1 MGIVS
6 NCLGLAAPAIGQ
18 VVMMQYDPAELARA
32 LFEESGD
39 ALFLLHPDTGQILDV
54 NPVALQLSEY
64 SREQLLAMQ
73 VTYLFRSEGQGGLN
87 QLKQA
92 TRKSGIFHSQEGYLL
107 RTQRDGHW
115 IPVNLTIAR
124 LHIKPTPLG
133 LITARDLREQRQAH
147 DHLKVLEDRLGA
159 VLENCPVLLLATD
172 LQGVITL
179 AQGTALNS
187 LGWQPARLVGRS
199 AFEFYKSAPA
209 ILAGIQRAF
218 AGESPSATGEVI
230 GRDKR
235 RLVLEAHLTPLRQPH
250 GQITGMICIATDVT
264 KRWEAEIELHRAKE
278 AAEIAN
284 KAKTEFLANMS
295 HEIRTPMNGILG
307 MTELALDTSLS
318 VEQKEYL
325 QLVKMSANSLLL
337 VINDILDFSKVE
349 AGKVELRTVDFQVR
363 DTVRDVIRILEFKAL
378 EKGLE
383 LISRFALQ
391 VPEILVGDPI
401 RLRQVL
407 LNLVGNAIKF
417 TPHGEIVV
425 EVETHCQERD
435 DYWMHVMV
443 RDTGI
448 GIPPDK
454 LGLIFDP
461 FVQVDGSTT
470 REYGGTGLGLAISS
484 RLVNLMGGKLWV
496 ESAVGQGSTFH
507 FTARFQLSG
516 MEEALKDLDSKPL
529 PPVVPLV
536 APRNPEH
543 LRILVAEDNLINQ
556 RLTVRFLEK
565 RNHFVRVVANGAEAL
580 AAVREE
586 PFDLILMDVQMP
598 VMNGFDAT
606 AAIRAGEKQ
615 SGARLPIIALTAHAM
630 KGDRERCLQADMD
643 GYISKPI
650 QFQELWQ
657 AIDSVLSLTT
667 TPLPDPGR
675 QIDKQA
681 LSAQ

>member
-1 MGIVS
+1 
-6 NCLGLAAPAIGQ
+6 
-18 VVMMQYDPAELARA
+18 MMQYDPVELARA

-39 ALFLLHPDTGQILDV
+39 ALFLLNPDSGQIVDV
-54 NPVALQLSEY
+54 NPIALKLSEY

-73 VTYLFRSEGQGGLN
+73 ATYLFRSEGQGGINRLN
-87 QLKQA
+87 QA
-92 TRKSGIFHSQEGYLL
+92 TRKSGIFHSQEGFLL

-115 IPVNLTIAR
+115 IPVNLTITR
-124 LHIKPTPLG
+124 LHIKPMPLG

-147 DHLKVLEDRLGA
+147 NDLKVLEDRLGA

-179 AQGTALNS
+179 AQGTALQS

-199 AFEFYKSAPA
+199 ASEFYSSAPA
-209 ILAGIQRAF
+209 IQAGIQRAF
-218 AGESPSATGEVI
+218 VGESLSATGEII

-235 RLVLEAHLTPLRQPH
+235 RLVLEAHLTPLRQPN
-250 GQITGMICIATDVT
+250 GEITGMISIATDVT
-264 KRWEAEIELHRAKE
+264 KRWDAEIELQRAKE
-278 AAEIAN
+278 AAEAAN
-284 KAKTEFLANMS
+284 KAKSEFLANMS

-307 MTELALDTSLS
+307 MTELALDTNLS
-318 VEQKEYL
+318 AEQKEYL
-325 QLVKMSANSLLL
+325 ELVKMSANSLLL

-349 AGKVELRTVDFQVR
+349 AGKVELRPVDFHVQE
-363 DTVRDVIRILEFKAL
+363 TFRDVLRILEVKAK

-383 LISRFALQ
+383 LGSRFALQ

-417 TPHGEIVV
+417 TPQGEIVV
-425 EVETHCQERD
+425 DVDTHAQTRD
-435 DYWMHVMV
+435 GYWMHVAV

-454 LGLIFDP
+454 QPLIFDP

-484 RLVNLMGGKLWV
+484 RLVSLMGGKLWV

-507 FTARFQLSG
+507 FTARFELSR
-516 MEEALKDLDSKPL
+516 MEEILKELDFKPL

-536 APRNPEH
+536 APRNPAH

-556 RLTVRFLEK
+556 KLTVRFLEK

-615 SGARLPIIALTAHAM
+615 SAAHLPIIALTAHAM
-630 KGDRERCLQADMD
+630 KGDRERCLEAGMD
-643 GYISKPI
+643 GYVSKPI
-650 QFQELWQ
+650 QLQELWQ
-657 AIDSVLSLTT
+657 VIDSVLSLST
-667 TPLPDPGR
+667 TPLPAPGK

-681 LSAQ
+681 LSPQ